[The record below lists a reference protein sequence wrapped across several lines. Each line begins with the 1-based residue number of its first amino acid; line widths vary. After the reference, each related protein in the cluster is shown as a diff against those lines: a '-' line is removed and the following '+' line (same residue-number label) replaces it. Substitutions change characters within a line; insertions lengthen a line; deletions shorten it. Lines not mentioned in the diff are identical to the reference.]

1 VLRDLAV
8 MLAAGGDCVSDLRVL
23 RDQPE
28 VFGQVASVPTAW
40 RVLAWELP
48 ADPRG
53 IAAVWSALARAR
65 ARAWALGAAPAGP
78 LRIDLD
84 ATLVQA
90 DSDKQGA
97 APTFKKGFGFHP
109 LLAFLDRGDGT
120 GEALA
125 GILREGNA
133 ASNTA
138 ADHLAVLDLTAW
150 PQGTRA
156 ICRCERPHPGAA
168 HKMRFTHA
176 AGHRFQVFTTNQP
189 DPDPVVLEARHRP
202 HARVEDRIRCGK
214 ASGLQNLPFS
224 GFGAND
230 AWLALAGVATT
241 LICWA
246 QALLL
251 DDPHLSVAEPKTL
264 RYRLRHVPGRIVRHT
279 RRQILRLPRAW
290 PWTTALVAAFRRV
303 RALPAPG

>member
-1 VLRDLAV
+1 
-8 MLAAGGDCVSDLRVL
+8 
-23 RDQPE
+23 
-28 VFGQVASVPTAW
+28 
-40 RVLAWELP
+40 
-48 ADPRG
+48 
-53 IAAVWSALARAR
+53 
-65 ARAWALGAAPAGP
+65 
-78 LRIDLD
+78 
-84 ATLVQA
+84 
-90 DSDKQGA
+90 
-97 APTFKKGFGFHP
+97 
-109 LLAFLDRGDGT
+109 
-120 GEALA
+120 
-125 GILREGNA
+125 
-133 ASNTA
+133 
-138 ADHLAVLDLTAW
+138 
-150 PQGTRA
+150 
-156 ICRCERPHPGAA
+156 
-168 HKMRFTHA
+168 
-176 AGHRFQVFTTNQP
+176 
-189 DPDPVVLEARHRP
+189 
-202 HARVEDRIRCGK
+202 VEDRIRCGK